1 MNDSCERK
9 ITPDGLR
16 ANQVIALE
24 SPKGFLHNALVI
36 TEWGGGENQTSAKS
50 RRMN

>member
-24 SPKGFLHNALVI
+24 SPKGFLHNALVLSDY
-36 TEWGGGENQTSAKS
+36 GVGRRRKS
-50 RRMN
+50 DVS